1 MKSDSTQPPCGNVV
15 TPAAQGSTI
24 YVTLVCLV
32 ATLGGLLFGYDT
44 GVISDAIGFLT
55 IKFELNRTMEG
66 WAMSCAILGC
76 AGGASVA
83 GLIGDRLGRKKLLV
97 LSALLFTA
105 SSIGT
110 ALPQSLT
117 VFIFFRVIGGLGIG
131 MAALATPM
139 YIAEITPARIRGT
152 MVSVNQLAI
161 VTGFLLVYFAN
172 YYIARQ
178 GGEAWRIETSWRWMF
193 GLGLVPAL
201 IFLALLFFVPESPRW
216 LVENGRRDEAM
227 TVLARVNGTTVAA
240 TELQSI
246 ESSLTSEASTLRQLF
261 QPGLRVVLIIGLALA
276 ILQQV
281 TGINAFLYYGPEI
294 LKKLG
299 TSTDAALLQQII
311 MGAANLVFTFVAIW
325 TVDRWGRRPL
335 MLFGAAGMGLCLFGM
350 GIAAYL
356 QKIEG
361 WMLVLI
367 LGYIACFAMS
377 IGPVTWVILS
387 EIFPT
392 RVRGRALALA
402 TFFLWAA
409 DWLVTQTAPFLNKDP
424 WLVNTFHGGFAFW
437 IYGAMCAVELFFV
450 WRFVPETKGKS
461 LEAIERM
468 WSPGSRGQRP
478 SNDAAK

>member
-1 MKSDSTQPPCGNVV
+1 MKPENSLPPRGSTEAPS
-15 TPAAQGSTI
+15 AQGSTL
-24 YVTLVCLV
+24 YVTMVCLV

-55 IKFELNRTMEG
+55 LKFKLSPALEG

-76 AGGASVA
+76 AAGASVA

-97 LSALLFTA
+97 LSALLFTVSA
-105 SSIGT
+105 IGT
-110 ALPQSLT
+110 ALPQSLA
-117 VFIFFRVIGGLGIG
+117 VFSFFRVIGGLGIG

-139 YIAEITPARIRGT
+139 YIAEVTPARIRGT

-172 YYIARQ
+172 FYIARQ
-178 GGEAWRIETSWRWMF
+178 GDEAWRIETSWRWMF

-216 LVENGRRDEAM
+216 LVENGRRKEAGDI
-227 TVLARVNGTTVAA
+227 LARVNGTAVAEA
-240 TELQSI
+240 ERRSI
-246 ESSLTSEASTLRQLF
+246 ETSIATEASTLGQLF
-261 QPGLRVVLIIGLALA
+261 RPGLRVVLIIGLALA

-311 MGAANLVFTFVAIW
+311 VGAANLIFTLVAIS
-325 TVDRWGRRPL
+325 TVDKWGRRPL
-335 MLFGAAGMGLCLFGM
+335 MLLGTVGMGLCLFGM
-350 GIAAYL
+350 GTAAYL

-361 WMLVLI
+361 WMLGLI
-367 LGYIACFAMS
+367 IGYIACFAMS

-392 RVRGRALALA
+392 RVRGRALAVATLGLWLA
-402 TFFLWAA
+402 DA
-409 DWLVTQTAPFLNKDP
+409 LVTQTAP
-424 WLVNTFHGGFAFW
+424 WLVKHTPAGTAFW
-437 IYGAMCAVELFFV
+437 IYGTMCVIELVLV
-450 WRFVPETKGKS
+450 WRYVPETKGKS
-461 LEAIERM
+461 LEEIESM
-468 WSPGSRGQRP
+468 WNRRP
-478 SNDAAK
+478 QGGLPRL

>member
-1 MKSDSTQPPCGNVV
+1 MKSEATTRAGGQRISPSTS
-15 TPAAQGSTI
+15 QGSTL
-24 YVTLVCLV
+24 YVTLVCFV

-55 IKFELNRTMEG
+55 TRFQLDSTWEG

-76 AGGASVA
+76 ALGASAA

-97 LSALLFTA
+97 ASALLFIVSA
-105 SSIGT
+105 IGT
-110 ALPQSLT
+110 ALPQSLA
-117 VFIFFRVIGGLGIG
+117 VFVVFRVIGGVGIG

-172 YYIARQ
+172 YFIAKQ
-178 GGEAWRIETSWRWMF
+178 GDAVWRVETSWRWMF

-201 IFLALLFFVPESPRW
+201 VFLALLLFVPESPRW
-216 LVENGRRDEAM
+216 LVENGRRDDARRIL
-227 TVLARVNGTTVAA
+227 TRVNGAAVAG

-246 ESSLTSEASTLRQLF
+246 ETSIAAEASTLWHLF
-261 QPGLRVVLIIGLALA
+261 QPGLRLALFIGLVLA

-299 TSTDAALLQQII
+299 TATDTALLQQII
-311 MGAANLVFTFVAIW
+311 VGAANLVFTLVAIW

-335 MLFGAAGMGLCLFGM
+335 MLLGSAGMGVCLFGM
-350 GIAAYL
+350 GLAAYA

-367 LGYIACFAMS
+367 IGYIACFAMS

-402 TFFLWAA
+402 TLFLWIA

-424 WLVNTFHGGFAFW
+424 WLVKTFHGGFAFW
-437 IYGAMCAVELFFV
+437 VYGAMCVVEVLFI

-461 LEAIERM
+461 LEEIERL
-468 WSPGSRGQRP
+468 WTARGGH
-478 SNDAAK
+478 